1 MEYYTKQNIHKA
13 RKFFSARVGMTR
25 FAGNYSRDRKFQ
37 KTNWMCRC
45 LLSREVEVHLTSSS
59 CPVYADIR
67 EKYGDLTTDDE
78 LVAYFGEVL
87 ARRQANKLADDLLA
101 ANSSLVGLSA
111 EVERIMMMW
120 KASPGRGCTRLKE
133 SRDIDMSVDISSDTI
148 GATCDAVRKS

>member
-1 MEYYTKQNIHKA
+1 MHWGGRVRQYICMCMCMCMCMEAKAACLAKDEEVLRRLASKGKKCERIMEEGFGKKEYFTKQNIHKA

-25 FAGNYSRDRKFQ
+25 FAGNYSRDLKFQ

-87 ARRQANKLADDLLA
+87 ARRQAL
-101 ANSSLVGLSA
+101 
-111 EVERIMMMW
+111 EE
-120 KASPGRGCTRLKE
+120 E
-133 SRDIDMSVDISSDTI
+133 EEEE
-148 GATCDAVRKS
+148 